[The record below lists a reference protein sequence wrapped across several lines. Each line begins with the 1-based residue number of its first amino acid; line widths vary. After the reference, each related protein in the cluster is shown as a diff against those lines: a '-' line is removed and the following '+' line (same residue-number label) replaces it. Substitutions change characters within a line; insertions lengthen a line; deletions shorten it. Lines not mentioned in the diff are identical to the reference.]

1 MEQATPMG
9 ETITLT
15 AQDGHSFSA
24 YRADPT
30 GTPKAALVV
39 IQEIFGVN
47 GHMRNVTDR
56 FAAAGYV
63 AVCPAILDRT
73 KRDVELGYTPE
84 DIETAKGLRT
94 NITYDQALADIDA
107 CRNLLAGEGLKL
119 GVVGYC
125 WGGSLAWASATRL
138 NGFSVAVSYYGGDVA
153 SMADETAKCPVQF
166 HFGEKDQ
173 GIPLDK
179 VEIVKTKQPSHPLYI
194 YEGAGHGFSCDERGS
209 FHPAASELAGRRT
222 AEFLAKYL

>member
-1 MEQATPMG
+1 MG
-9 ETITLT
+9 SNITLK
-15 AQDGHSFSA
+15 ARDGHSFSA
-24 YRADPT
+24 YRAE
-30 GTPKAALVV
+30 PKGAPKGGLVV

-63 AVCPAILDRT
+63 AVCPGILDRT
-73 KRDVELGYTPE
+73 QPNVELGYTPD
-84 DIETAKGLRT
+84 DIEKAKGLRAKV
-94 NITYDQALADIDA
+94 TYDQALMDIDA
-107 CRNLLAGEGLKL
+107 CRALLADEGLKV

-138 NGFSVAVSYYGGDVA
+138 DGFKVAVAYYGGDIPA
-153 SMADETAKCPVQF
+153 MAGEMAKCPVQF

-179 VEIVKTKQPSHPLYI
+179 VEIVKQKQPSHPLFI
-194 YEGAGHGFSCDERGS
+194 YTGAGHGFSCDERGS
-209 FHPAASELAGRRT
+209 FHPESSKLAGERT
-222 AEFLAKYL
+222 AEFLAKHL